1 MNGDLNMLNITPL
14 FSSSKGNSIY
24 IESDDT
30 RLLVDAGV
38 SAKQIVL
45 SLEKI
50 NVNIKTIEA
59 ILVTHEHTDHIKGI
73 KVLASKYNIPVFSTQ
88 KTWTKLSQSDIAAT
102 LKNTFEIDKEF
113 SVGNIKV
120 LAFSTPHDAIDP
132 CGFNFFYGNEK
143 VTLATDLGHI
153 NNYLL
158 EKMEKSNT
166 ILLEANHDIEMLKA
180 GSYPWPL
187 KQRILGD
194 YGHLSNITSAL
205 TIEYLIKTGTK
216 NFILGHL
223 SQENNF
229 PELALETIKSRL
241 RSNNICMNNINLV
254 VARPSAL

>member
-1 MNGDLNMLNITPL
+1 MLNITPL

-38 SAKQIVL
+38 SSKQIIL

-50 NVNIKTIEA
+50 DVNIKTIEA
-59 ILVTHEHTDHIKGI
+59 ILITHEHTDHVKGI
-73 KVLASKYNIPVFSTQ
+73 KILASKYNIPIFCTA
-88 KTWTKLSQSDIAAT
+88 KTWTKLSQADVPES
-102 LKNTFEIDKEF
+102 LKNTFEIDNEF
-113 SVGNIKV
+113 SIGNIKV
-120 LAFSTPHDAIDP
+120 IAFSTPHDAVDP
-132 CGFNFFYGNEK
+132 CGFSFFYEDK
-143 VTLATDLGHI
+143 KITLATDLGHI

-158 EKMEKSNT
+158 EKMEKSDT
-166 ILLEANHDIEMLKA
+166 ILLEANHDIEMLRA
-180 GSYPWPL
+180 GSYPWQL

-205 TIEYLIKTGTK
+205 TIEYLAKNGTK

-241 RSNNICMNNINLV
+241 KLENVSMNNITLV
-254 VARPSAL
+254 VASPNIF